1 MSTTIREVLLQSR
14 LLIVSMLL
22 ALISI
27 TAQASDDNV
36 ISVSATGKVNVT
48 PDIAKFVL
56 LVEKTAPIAS
66 KAKQLTNDS
75 VSQLLSNF
83 KRYNIDKDTID
94 SGQISVSPTYNYDD
108 GKQSLTG
115 YRVVRT
121 VLFELNNLNQFE
133 SILNDITESGVTHI
147 QSISFDTKDR
157 KSAHTLAL
165 KDAAQKAREAA
176 LTIAES
182 FRVKLGK
189 LAHVEHNMDQKGNV
203 RPMRAMAFSADAAES
218 SNSSYEIKDIE
229 IRAHIIASFLIK

>member
-14 LLIVSMLL
+14 LLIAAILL

-147 QSISFDTKDR
+147 QS
-157 KSAHTLAL
+157 
-165 KDAAQKAREAA
+165 
-176 LTIAES
+176 
-182 FRVKLGK
+182 
-189 LAHVEHNMDQKGNV
+189 
-203 RPMRAMAFSADAAES
+203 
-218 SNSSYEIKDIE
+218 
-229 IRAHIIASFLIK
+229 

>member
-14 LLIVSMLL
+14 LLIAAILL

-133 SILNDITESGVTHI
+133 SILNDITES
-147 QSISFDTKDR
+147 
-157 KSAHTLAL
+157 
-165 KDAAQKAREAA
+165 
-176 LTIAES
+176 
-182 FRVKLGK
+182 
-189 LAHVEHNMDQKGNV
+189 
-203 RPMRAMAFSADAAES
+203 
-218 SNSSYEIKDIE
+218 
-229 IRAHIIASFLIK
+229 